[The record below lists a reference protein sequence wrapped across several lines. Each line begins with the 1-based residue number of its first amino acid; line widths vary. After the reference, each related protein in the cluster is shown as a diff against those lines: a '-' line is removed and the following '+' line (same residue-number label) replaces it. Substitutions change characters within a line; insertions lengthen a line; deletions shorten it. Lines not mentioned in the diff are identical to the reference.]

1 MPEIAGKIICPQCG
15 SNNTQSLGGAHY
27 VKTGQGM
34 GHERIEIGYQ
44 CNEKSCGRV
53 WHE

>member
-1 MPEIAGKIICPQCG
+1 MPKIAGKIICPHCG
-15 SNNTQSLGGAHY
+15 SNNTNCFGGVHY
-27 VKTGQGM
+27 VKTGEGM

-44 CNEKSCGRV
+44 CNDCHEV